1 MIKSIL
7 VATDASP
14 AANRALALAIEM
26 TVKHEAKLEIVH
38 VIRDLQIP
46 ANLRGMA
53 EVMNMAGARGDVMMF
68 VAEQVLN
75 DARER
80 ASDGRGRGGRNVRRQ
95 GRPGRRYHCAG
106 EAARER
112 SHRARNP
119 GTEQDGGGS
128 ARIGVAKGHEP
139 VQDELPDRP
148 LRTGERYSLRFPI
161 GVDCRVRSLGVSGHG
176 WRPCS

>member
-26 TVKHEAKLEIVH
+26 AVKHEARLEIVH

-46 ANLRGMA
+46 TDLRGMA

-68 VAEQVLN
+68 VAEQVLS

-80 ASDGRGRGGRNVRRQ
+80 ARAGGIGEV
-95 GRPGRRYHCAG
+95 GTYVGKGDPAG
-106 EAARER
+106 AVIA
-112 SHRARNP
+112 RARHCNCDLIVL
-119 GTEQDGGGS
+119 GTRGLGTTKGALLGS
-128 ARIGVAKGHEP
+128 VSRKVSNLCNMNCLI
-139 VQDELPDRP
+139 
-148 LRTGERYSLRFPI
+148 
-161 GVDCRVRSLGVSGHG
+161 VR
-176 WRPCS
+176 

>member
-26 TVKHEAKLEIVH
+26 AVKHEAELEIVH

-53 EVMNMAGARGDVMMF
+53 QVMNMAGARGDVMMF
-68 VAEQVLN
+68 VAEQVLS

-80 ASDGRGRGGRNVRRQ
+80 ARAGGVGEVGTFVGKGDPAGAIIARAKQRKSDLIVLGTRGLSKTKGALLGSVSRKVTNICKMNCLVVR
-95 GRPGRRYHCAG
+95 
-106 EAARER
+106 
-112 SHRARNP
+112 
-119 GTEQDGGGS
+119 
-128 ARIGVAKGHEP
+128 
-139 VQDELPDRP
+139 
-148 LRTGERYSLRFPI
+148 
-161 GVDCRVRSLGVSGHG
+161 
-176 WRPCS
+176 

>member
-26 TVKHEAKLEIVH
+26 AVRHEAKLEIVH

-53 EVMNMAGARGDVMMF
+53 EVMDMAGTRGDVMMF
-68 VAEQVLN
+68 VAEQVLS

-80 ASDGRGRGGRNVRRQ
+80 A
-95 GRPGRRYHCAG
+95 
-106 EAARER
+106 
-112 SHRARNP
+112 
-119 GTEQDGGGS
+119 
-128 ARIGVAKGHEP
+128 
-139 VQDELPDRP
+139 
-148 LRTGERYSLRFPI
+148 RTG
-161 GVDCRVRSLGVSGHG
+161 GVGEVGTYVGKGDPAGAIIAQAKRRKSDLIVMGTRGLSKTEGLLLGSVSRKVTNLCSMNCLIVR
-176 WRPCS
+176 

>member
-26 TVKHEAKLEIVH
+26 AVKHEAKLEIVH

-53 EVMNMAGARGDVMMF
+53 EVMSMAGARGDVMNF
-68 VAEQVLN
+68 VAGQVLN

-80 ASDGRGRGGRNVRRQ
+80 A
-95 GRPGRRYHCAG
+95 
-106 EAARER
+106 
-112 SHRARNP
+112 
-119 GTEQDGGGS
+119 
-128 ARIGVAKGHEP
+128 
-139 VQDELPDRP
+139 
-148 LRTGERYSLRFPI
+148 RTG
-161 GVDCRVRSLGVSGHG
+161 GVGEVGTYVGKGDPAGAIIAQAKRRESDLIVLGTRGLSKTEGLLLGSVSRKVTNLCKMNCLIVR
-176 WRPCS
+176 

>member
-1 MIKSIL
+1 MMITSIL

-26 TVKHEAKLEIVH
+26 AVKHEAKLEIVH

-68 VAEQVLN
+68 VAGQVLN

-80 ASDGRGRGGRNVRRQ
+80 A
-95 GRPGRRYHCAG
+95 
-106 EAARER
+106 
-112 SHRARNP
+112 
-119 GTEQDGGGS
+119 
-128 ARIGVAKGHEP
+128 
-139 VQDELPDRP
+139 
-148 LRTGERYSLRFPI
+148 RTG
-161 GVDCRVRSLGVSGHG
+161 GVGEVGTYVGKGDPAGAIIAQAKRRESDLIVLGTRGLSKTEGALLGSVSRKVTNLCKMNCLIVR
-176 WRPCS
+176 

>member
-26 TVKHEAKLEIVH
+26 AVRHEAALEIVH

-46 ANLRGMA
+46 DHLRAMA
-53 EVMNMAGARGDVMMF
+53 QVMNMADARGDVMMF

-80 ASDGRGRGGRNVRRQ
+80 AREGGVGKVGTYVGKGDPAGAIIAQARRRESDLVVLGTRGLSTTEGALLGSVSRKVANLSKTNCLIVR
-95 GRPGRRYHCAG
+95 
-106 EAARER
+106 
-112 SHRARNP
+112 
-119 GTEQDGGGS
+119 
-128 ARIGVAKGHEP
+128 
-139 VQDELPDRP
+139 
-148 LRTGERYSLRFPI
+148 
-161 GVDCRVRSLGVSGHG
+161 
-176 WRPCS
+176 